1 MSKTNTWWT
10 ITLMALIIIALAT
23 HILIGVDIA
32 PGRILRYISYGSTL
46 LSITLSVFAILYTF
60 LSNNKIDREFA
71 DLNRATNEIKAT
83 NELLKG
89 NLEMIIRAVER
100 TNEAVNNI
108 PSRLSNTITGNL
120 PNLSDVSNQPK
131 PTDQPDQKK

>member
-89 NLEMIIRAVER
+89 NLEMIIRAVEK
-100 TNEAVNNI
+100 TNDTLGEMPTRI
-108 PSRLSNTITGNL
+108 SNTITGNL
-120 PNLSDVSNQPK
+120 PNLSDVSNQPR

>member
-100 TNEAVNNI
+100 TNEAVNNM

-131 PTDQPDQKK
+131 PTDQPDPKK

>member
-131 PTDQPDQKK
+131 PTDQPDPKK